1 MNVRLLVVAI
11 FFTLLSSINVKA
23 QDTDAI
29 TNIDDI
35 WLEHNVYHGNAKGM
49 IIHISFTI
57 ENMKGRSIQVGAYF
71 FDSYGNPVKANNVPM
86 QYRTRD
92 GQLCSGSQ
100 AYVKYESTSWEDYK
114 LFIPNGY
121 FRDGEYS
128 CAVQISSNRGIVLAV
143 SDSVSFTKSSY

>member
-1 MNVRLLVVAI
+1 MPQHSFMKKLLPRLKQALPAI
-11 FFTLLSSINVKA
+11 IYM
-23 QDTDAI
+23 AI
-29 TNIDDI
+29 YLT
-35 WLEHNVYHGNAKGM
+35 WFYL
-49 IIHISFTI
+49 I

-114 LFIPNGY
+114 LFIPHGY

-128 CAVQISSNRGIVLAV
+128 CAVQISSNRGIVLAI